1 MSEPVT
7 NAEVEDVLS
16 SIRRL
21 VSEDKR
27 PLQTS
32 NPTSVPSPVEA
43 PGPVSDAEAQ
53 AAAPQQQ
60 DEGAEFKSMR
70 SAAADKITS
79 EDFTPHLSLR
89 ATTASPAR
97 PDSDDET
104 SELPKTTPQPLSL
117 TQAMQ
122 TEEEDSA
129 DEAEPPFVSARHPAT
144 PPADKTPSASS
155 DRLVL
160 TPALRV
166 ATSDGKDRPQP
177 APVDPAKVSP
187 LDYDMLHDDPSDL
200 HAEDYGTPASEPVSD
215 AAAEVEAKART
226 VSEAV
231 AKATGASRSD
241 KLAALETAIGKISD
255 DWDPDAPGDN
265 DYSGTE
271 PPAMEWKDDAELE
284 APEAPIA
291 DTATVEA
298 EKPAPRRPQPSTP
311 QVEEQVRRFADS
323 GPRVADPAATA
334 PEFGYTAS
342 AQDEGVAGDDQFL
355 DEDALRDL
363 VTEIVRA
370 ELQGALGERIT
381 RNVRK
386 LVRREIHRALTAQDL
401 E

>member
-32 NPTSVPSPVEA
+32 NPT
-43 PGPVSDAEAQ
+43 PVSKPEAGNSADDTG
-53 AAAPQQQ
+53 AA
-60 DEGAEFKSMR
+60 FKSMR
-70 SAAADKITS
+70 GALDEPTSDSVTS

-89 ATTASPAR
+89 TASGGTAR
-97 PDSDDET
+97 PASDEGVGET
-104 SELPKTTPQPLSL
+104 HKAAPQPLSL

-122 TEEEDSA
+122 TEAEDSA
-129 DEAEPPFVSARHPAT
+129 DEAERPFVSARHPAT
-144 PPADKTPSASS
+144 PPAEKAPAASS

-166 ATSDGKDRPQP
+166 ATSDGEDRPK
-177 APVDPAKVSP
+177 AAAVDPAKVSP
-187 LDYDMLHDDPSDL
+187 LGYDMLHDDPSDL
-200 HAEDYGTPASEPVSD
+200 HAEDYRAPAPETADEARSRAVSD
-215 AAAEVEAKART
+215 AA
-226 VSEAV
+226 

-271 PPAMEWKDDAELE
+271 PPAMEWKDDAELD

-298 EKPAPRRPQPSTP
+298 ETPAPSRPQPTTP
-311 QVEEQVRRFADS
+311 QLEEQVRRFADS

-334 PEFGYTAS
+334 PEFGYTVS

-355 DEDALRDL
+355 DEEALRDL

>member
-32 NPTSVPSPVEA
+32 NPT
-43 PGPVSDAEAQ
+43 PVSKPEAGNSADDTG
-53 AAAPQQQ
+53 AA
-60 DEGAEFKSMR
+60 FKSMR
-70 SAAADKITS
+70 GALDEPTSDSVTS

-89 ATTASPAR
+89 TASGGTAR
-97 PDSDDET
+97 PDSDEGVG
-104 SELPKTTPQPLSL
+104 EAPKAAPQPLSL

-122 TEEEDSA
+122 TEAEDSA
-129 DEAEPPFVSARHPAT
+129 DEAERPFVSARHPAT
-144 PPADKTPSASS
+144 PPAEKAPAASS

-166 ATSDGKDRPQP
+166 ATSDGEDRPK
-177 APVDPAKVSP
+177 AAAVDPAKVSP

-200 HAEDYGTPASEPVSD
+200 HAEDYRTPASETADEARARAVSD
-215 AAAEVEAKART
+215 
-226 VSEAV
+226 AV

-271 PPAMEWKDDAELE
+271 PPAMEWKDDAELD

-298 EKPAPRRPQPSTP
+298 ETPAPSRPQPTTP
-311 QVEEQVRRFADS
+311 QLEEQVRRFADS

-334 PEFGYTAS
+334 PEFDYAAPAQEAGS
-342 AQDEGVAGDDQFL
+342 AGEDQFL
-355 DEDALRDL
+355 DEEALRDM